1 MSYTLR
7 PLPEW
12 PHKPTAPR
20 KDAQFRSPSRR
31 EGDRWVPSRPIS
43 WEQTRRELQYEVDQ
57 LSDSRYETDITIGV
71 GLTEYDIRQDGAP
84 RANARP
90 MLHPGVE
97 ISFDSR
103 YGRLTYATDAFTRW
117 QDNVRAVAKGLE
129 ALRAVERWG
138 VAKRGQQYAGF
149 ALLTAGPGKE
159 DLGRQLVA
167 RYGSVRDALQ
177 ATHPDTG
184 GDTASD
190 RDFDAVMAF
199 KKAGVS

>member
-1 MSYTLR
+1 VSYTLR

-12 PHKPTAPR
+12 PHTATSPR
-20 KDAQFRSPSRR
+20 RYAQFKHNGRSIP
-31 EGDRWVPSRPIS
+31 

-57 LSDSRYETDITIGV
+57 LSDSRYETDIIIGV
-71 GLTEYDIRQDGAP
+71 GLTEHDIRQDGSP

-103 YGRLTYATDAFTRW
+103 YGRLTYATDVFTTW
-117 QDNVRAVAKGLE
+117 QDNARAVAKGLE
-129 ALRAVERWG
+129 ALRAIDRWG

-159 DLGRQLVA
+159 ELGRSLVD
-167 RYGSVRDALQ
+167 RFGGVREALQ

-184 GDTASD
+184 GDTASE
-190 RDFDAVMAF
+190 RDFDAVMAY
-199 KKAGVS
+199 KRAEGK